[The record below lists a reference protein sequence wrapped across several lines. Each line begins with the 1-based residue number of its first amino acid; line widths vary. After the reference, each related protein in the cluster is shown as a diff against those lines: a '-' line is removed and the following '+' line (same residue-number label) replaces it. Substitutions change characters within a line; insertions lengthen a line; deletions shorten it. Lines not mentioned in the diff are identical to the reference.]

1 MTGPHRNL
9 NPNVADLKPSPTV
22 AINERSDELRRAGKK
37 IYKLG
42 LGQSPFPVPERVVA
56 ELQKH
61 AHQKDYLQVAGLHAL
76 REAVA
81 RYHERVDGVA
91 ASAED
96 VLVGPGSKELM
107 FILQLAYD
115 GELVVPTPTWVS
127 YAPQAR
133 IVGREIAFIHTQAE
147 DGWRLMPEALDTF
160 CAAEP
165 DRARLLIL
173 NYPNNPT
180 GATYSAEHLE
190 ALASVAKKHG
200 ILLLSDEI
208 YAEVHHRGMN
218 QSVAAYYPEGTII
231 SSGLSK
237 WCGAGGWRLG
247 TFLFPPELSWLREAM
262 AAVASETFTST
273 SAPIQYAAIPA
284 FEGGPDINDYLD
296 RSRSVLRG
304 LGGLVFEKLKSA
316 GIFTVPPEGAFYL
329 FVDFEEHRDVLASR
343 GIKDSRTLCAR
354 LLDETGVAILP
365 GPDFGRSEDELS
377 ARMAYV
383 NFDGAAAID
392 AMKAPSETPSEAFLK
407 EYCGEVLEAID
418 ALCAWVSKR

>member
-1 MTGPHRNL
+1 
-9 NPNVADLKPSPTV
+9 
-22 AINERSDELRRAGKK
+22 
-37 IYKLG
+37 
-42 LGQSPFPVPERVVA
+42 
-56 ELQKH
+56 
-61 AHQKDYLQVAGLHAL
+61 
-76 REAVA
+76 
-81 RYHERVDGVA
+81 
-91 ASAED
+91 
-96 VLVGPGSKELM
+96 
-107 FILQLAYD
+107 
-115 GELVVPTPTWVS
+115 
-127 YAPQAR
+127 
-133 IVGREIAFIHTQAE
+133 
-147 DGWRLMPEALDTF
+147 
-160 CAAEP
+160 
-165 DRARLLIL
+165 
-173 NYPNNPT
+173 
-180 GATYSAEHLE
+180 
-190 ALASVAKKHG
+190 
-200 ILLLSDEI
+200 
-208 YAEVHHRGMN
+208 
-218 QSVAAYYPEGTII
+218 
-231 SSGLSK
+231 
-237 WCGAGGWRLG
+237 
-247 TFLFPPELSWLREAM
+247 M

-392 AMKAPSETPSEAFLK
+392 AMMAPSETPSEAFLK